1 MMKID
6 IYDVLI
12 YRGDIWRCEKDRYQI
27 VTRIDNIN
35 NFFTKFTDTGDLN
48 IINTNSDYFRLCDI
62 VPKEK
67 HKLSLKNGIPL
78 VWGDED

>member
-1 MMKID
+1 MIKIEV
-6 IYDVLI
+6 YDVLI
-12 YRGDIWRCEKDRYQI
+12 YRGDIWGCEKDRYQI

-35 NFFTKFTDTGDLN
+35 NFFTKFTDTGDFN
-48 IINTNSDYFRLCDI
+48 IINRNSDYFRLCDI

>member
-1 MMKID
+1 MMEID

-12 YRGDIWRCEKDRYQI
+12 YRWDIWGCEKNRYQI

-35 NFFTKFTDTGDLN
+35 NFFTKFTDTD
-48 IINTNSDYFRLCDI
+48 DFRLCDI

>member
-1 MMKID
+1 MKID